1 MSQTGGQCRASSYV
15 ALIKKALIGAGYP
28 QVPVIAMTN
37 GEAISNDQ
45 PGFNFDLARI
55 LKPAFTALLYADAI
69 SRLYH
74 KSIIRERQAGQAL
87 AIRDLFLE
95 RGTRHINDDPGEKLI
110 DLLKEAVSEFN
121 RAIYP
126 DVHLPRIGIVGE
138 IYLKFNRF
146 SQLQVT
152 DWIISQGVEVVV
164 PSLLD
169 FIIQIFVNQKVNQR
183 YHIESRSL
191 SFFKQLLLERQAG
204 KWIGRFDRIMQGF
217 HCYEPAAGI
226 YHKARSAEAIINL
239 ASQFGEGWLIP
250 GEIACYAQEGI
261 SDVVCLQP
269 FGCTSNHVIAKGIER
284 KIKSIYPALN
294 LLFLDFDAGTS
305 EVNVLNRLHF
315 MVSTA
320 KAQSRMAA
328 YGHG

>member
-1 MSQTGGQCRASSYV
+1 LTG
-15 ALIKKALIGAGYP
+15 
-28 QVPVIAMTN
+28 
-37 GEAISNDQ
+37 
-45 PGFNFDLARI
+45 
-55 LKPAFTALLYADAI
+55 
-69 SRLYH
+69 
-74 KSIIRERQAGQAL
+74 
-87 AIRDLFLE
+87 
-95 RGTRHINDDPGEKLI
+95 
-110 DLLKEAVSEFN
+110 LLKEAVAEFN
-121 RAIYP
+121 RAIYA

-152 DWIISQGVEVVV
+152 DWIISQGVEAVV

-169 FIIQIFVNQKVNQR
+169 FIIQIFVNLKVNRR
-183 YHIESRSL
+183 YHIEHGSL

-204 KWIGRFDRIMQGF
+204 KWINRFDRIMEDF
-217 HCYEPAAGI
+217 LYYEPAAGI
-226 YHKARSAEAIINL
+226 YHKAKSAETIINL
-239 ASQFGEGWLIP
+239 VSQFGEGWLIP

-284 KIKSIYPALN
+284 RIKRIYPGLN

-320 KAQSRMAA
+320 KAQALEPKYS
-328 YGHG
+328 HG